1 MKIEYPAIIKPQE
14 PDGYLVTFPDIEE
27 AFTEGD
33 TLEEALFNAAEVLSL
48 VLESRLDDREEIPE
62 PGKKNGRNVH
72 MIAPDVKIQAA
83 LLVRKNRKNKSLA
96 ELARMLGTS
105 WPSVQR
111 LENPHHSPTLKMLDR
126 TAAALGKKLVLSFE

>member
-1 MKIEYPAIIKPQE
+1 MKIEYPAMIKPQE

-48 VLESRLDDREEIPE
+48 VLESRIDDREEIPE
-62 PGKKNGRNVH
+62 PGKKTGRNVH

-83 LLVRKNRKNKSLA
+83 LLVRKNRKDKSLA